1 MHIGEQHRL
10 EEMIMSEIVFIIQ
23 FQVFLCLLGS
33 KGSVK
38 KEPIVFK
45 LKLTAADSFSLQV
58 LKLNL
63 VKNLLKGL
71 TEAYTIIG
79 GKEQRIWIA
88 LET

>member
-1 MHIGEQHRL
+1 
-10 EEMIMSEIVFIIQ
+10 MSEIVFIIQ

-33 KGSVK
+33 KGSVI
-38 KEPIVFK
+38 KEPIIFK